1 MKNRQE
7 VIRERKRAL
16 LTTGATIVALQLCSG
31 EAAAQSSPERAGQ
44 SAGSDVAASAAPET
58 DEVEA
63 VVVTGSRVARS
74 GFTAP
79 TPMTVLSVEDLQR
92 TGAPNVA
99 DVLNQLPS
107 VRPSLTPSSSTN
119 NNQYTGGN
127 YLDLRGLGFNRT
139 LVLVDGKRFV
149 STSIFGPVDI
159 NVVPQALLGSV
170 EVVTG
175 GASAAWGSDAVA
187 GVVNLRLDHNLE
199 GLKGTIQGGVTDH
212 NDYRSYLASLGY
224 GVRFGGGRGRLVI
237 AGEAAE
243 NSGIERLDSRDW
255 GAQAW
260 GIIANPAYTPTNAE
274 PQRLLVPNV
283 RTANTSFGGMINS
296 GPLRG
301 LQFAPDG
308 SAIPFQYG
316 ELVTATSM
324 VGGDGSN
331 GSASLVLAV
340 PLQRRSGY
348 GRLSYEFNEAISAY
362 AELSYSK
369 SKSPLHNGLTATDTA
384 ILIRSDNAYL
394 PASVRTAMAARNIA
408 SFTLGRNHEDFARPI
423 EVLDNETK
431 RVVAGLE
438 GDLGAGWT
446 WEASY
451 THGESYSTA
460 IDARVKIVSR
470 FNLAVD
476 AVTDPTTGAIVCRST
491 LTNPQ
496 NSCVPLNLFGQ
507 GSPSPAA
514 RNYALGTATRAWDL
528 KQDAAALL
536 VRGEPLSTWAGPVSL
551 AAGAEYRR
559 DSADVT
565 ANALSAAGAFF
576 LYNTTPWSG
585 EVIVREAFG
594 EVVVPLAAG
603 QRWAEALD
611 LDLAVRVTDYSTSGS
626 VTTWKAGVSYDVNDQ
641 VRFRA
646 TRSRDIR
653 APSLA
658 ELFQGRNTLQFGVLD
673 PVTGQNTTIAADTNG
688 NPNLTPETADTLT
701 AGVVLSPSIIPNLRV
716 SLDYYGIDLEDAI
729 LSLAAASIVERC
741 YRDQPQLCRLITRGS
756 TGLIT
761 RVETSPQ
768 NLQLISTSGID
779 LEVAYRR
786 ELGRGELS
794 LRSLVTYLHKTTLD
808 DGRSVVELAG
818 STDQPT
824 ISAVGGVPHWRSN
837 TSATYEMG
845 PYMVSLTGRYMG
857 GGKINN
863 AFNEKSLNVLEHPG
877 RFYVDVSA
885 DVDVVQRDQL
895 NASLFAAVTNLLD
908 TDPPI
913 TGTGGFATVRA
924 LYDVIGRTYTVGLRF
939 RY

>member
-1 MKNRQE
+1 
-7 VIRERKRAL
+7 
-16 LTTGATIVALQLCSG
+16 
-31 EAAAQSSPERAGQ
+31 
-44 SAGSDVAASAAPET
+44 
-58 DEVEA
+58 
-63 VVVTGSRVARS
+63 
-74 GFTAP
+74 
-79 TPMTVLSVEDLQR
+79 MTVLGAEDIQR

-107 VRPSLTPSSSTN
+107 VRPSLTPTSSTN
-119 NNQYTGGN
+119 HNQYTGGN

-159 NVVPQALLGSV
+159 NVVPQALLAGV

-199 GLKGTIQGGVTDH
+199 GFKGSIQGGVTDH
-212 NDYRSYLASLGY
+212 NDYRNYLASVAY
-224 GVRFGGGRGRLVI
+224 GLQFGDGRGRLVM
-237 AGEAAE
+237 AAEAAE
-243 NSGIERLDSRDW
+243 NSGIDRLDSRDW
-255 GAQAW
+255 GAKAW

-274 PQRLLVPNV
+274 PQRLLVSNV
-283 RTANTSFGGMINS
+283 RTANTSFGGLINS

-301 LQFAPDG
+301 TQFAPDG
-308 SAIPFQYG
+308 SAVPFQYG
-316 ELVTATSM
+316 QLVTTSSM

-331 GSASLVLAV
+331 GSGSLVLAV
-340 PLQRRSGY
+340 PLQRRSAY
-348 GRLSYEFNEAISAY
+348 GRVSYDFSDAVRGY

-384 ILIRSDNAYL
+384 IPIRNDNAYL
-394 PASVRTAMAARNIA
+394 PASIKAAMAANNIT

-423 EVLDNETK
+423 EILDNETK

-451 THGESYSTA
+451 THGSSYSTA
-460 IDARVKIVSR
+460 VDARVKIVSR

-476 AVTDPTTGAIVCRST
+476 AVVNPSTGAIVCRST

-496 NSCVPLNLFGQ
+496 NGCVPLNLFGQ
-507 GSPSPAA
+507 GAPSPAA

-528 KQDAAALL
+528 KQDAAAIV

-559 DSADVT
+559 DSAEVT
-565 ANALSAAGAFF
+565 ADPLSAAGEFF
-576 LYNTTPWSG
+576 LYNTTPWKG
-585 EVIVREAFG
+585 EVTVKEAFG

-603 QRWAEALD
+603 QAWAKAID
-611 LDLAVRVTDYSTSGS
+611 LDLAVRVTDYSTSGRVS
-626 VTTWKAGVSYDVNDQ
+626 TWKAGVTYDLNDQ

-653 APSLA
+653 APSMA
-658 ELFQGRNTLQFGVLD
+658 ELFQGTNTLQFGVLD
-673 PVTGQNTTIAADTNG
+673 PVTGQNTTIAADTRG
-688 NPNLTPETADTLT
+688 NPGLKPEKADTLT
-701 AGVVLSPSIIPNLRV
+701 AGVVLSPAFLPNLRV
-716 SLDYYGIDLEDAI
+716 SLDYYSIDLKQAI

-741 YRDQPQLCRLITRGS
+741 YRDQPELCRLITRGS
-756 TGLIT
+756 SGLIT

-768 NLQLISTSGID
+768 NLQLISTSGAD
-779 LEVAYRR
+779 LEIAYRTPF
-786 ELGRGELS
+786 GPGDLS
-794 LRSLVTYLHKTTLD
+794 FRNLVTYLHKTTLD
-808 DGRSVVELAG
+808 DGRSVIELAG

-824 ISAVGGVPHWRSN
+824 ISAVGGLPHWRSN
-837 TSATYEMG
+837 TSVTYEMD
-845 PYMVSLTGRYMG
+845 PYSVTLTGRYVG

-863 AFNEKSLNVLEHPG
+863 AFDAKALNVLETSG
-877 RFYVDVSA
+877 RFYVDLSA
-885 DVDVVQRDQL
+885 QFGVLKGEER
-895 NASLFAAVTNLLD
+895 NATIFAAVTNLLD